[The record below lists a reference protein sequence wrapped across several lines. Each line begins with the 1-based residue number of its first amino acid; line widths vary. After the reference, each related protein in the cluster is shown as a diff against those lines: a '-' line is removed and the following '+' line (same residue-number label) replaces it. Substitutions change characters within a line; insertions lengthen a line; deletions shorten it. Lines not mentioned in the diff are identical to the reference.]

1 MWLGESTHTLDD
13 KGRLSIPR
21 RLLAGQTADAN
32 GRVTF
37 VVTEGLEGCLF
48 VFTLAVFQQVS
59 ASVDK
64 RPFAGP
70 AARGRQRRWFGSA
83 EFIELDEKN
92 RVTLPEKL
100 VKFAGLAREVV
111 IVGVGER
118 AEIWPKDVW
127 EGYASEHAR
136 DLETLDEASSGE
148 RPADS
153 AGV

>member
-21 RLLAGQTADAN
+21 RLLAGQAADAN
-32 GRVTF
+32 GRLAF

-48 VFTLAVFQQVS
+48 VFTQPVFQQVS
-59 ASVDK
+59 ASVDR
-64 RPFAGP
+64 RPFAGSD
-70 AARGRQRRWFGSA
+70 ARGRQRRWFGSA
-83 EFIELDEKN
+83 EYIELDEKN

-118 AEIWPKDVW
+118 AEIWPKDKW
-127 EGYASEHAR
+127 EAYAQEHAR
-136 DLETLDEASSGE
+136 DLEQLDEVSSAE

-153 AGV
+153 AGE